1 MAKSGAFSGS
11 VAAHAYTLWVDWTTQ
26 QNVTANTVTLTL
38 DVSLKQTAG
47 SGLNM
52 SAKVV
57 TAYIKGKKY
66 TFTAPAINNTGGVTT
81 KLGTIVSDPITQ
93 PDGFAM
99 DVDVSVA
106 YPLYTTLDGT
116 YYTVIQ
122 PKTTLHLDEI
132 PIKSIPTLS
141 ANQVELGKQLT
152 IYTNSQSDDFQHTVK
167 YNWYSLYNDEPAW
180 ITLGTGVAT
189 ALTWTLPLD
198 FANNLPGR
206 TSGVGT
212 IRVETWLGDTLLG
225 TYDLSFTATVPASM
239 VPVVD
244 INVTDATMY
253 RDMFGGFVQGLSKM
267 TVRVN
272 ATPAYGSPI
281 KTYNVR
287 ANGENYS
294 APNFTTSLLQQAGTA
309 SVSAFVIDERGRSS
323 VEVTETYQVL
333 AYNRPSIPALS
344 VHRCEANGNANDNGD
359 HVRVTFSA
367 EMSAMGNR
375 NTAAY
380 TLRYT
385 ILDGVSKAV
394 EVPITALGGR
404 YSVTDYSCPLFA
416 ANGDHAVLVEIE
428 ARDAVNATVRA
439 ANVSTAFTIMNFG
452 ADGTSVA
459 IGGVADLPHTLDV
472 KTHQRQGGNH
482 YVLSTTGAE
491 QQAGYVRVAHI
502 LVQDAGGDSP
512 LTFELTRRNEI
523 APMVLHIVL
532 KNESVTSSTVAS
544 FTYEG
549 RKYDAILVKQLDQ
562 PVYDL
567 YVKKANGEDIITV
580 RRFHMAKDMQD
591 KLAVTFIGDLVGT
604 LPTGQPFTPVPAELH
619 SILALVYPAG
629 MVYFNADGNAPPD
642 FPGGTW
648 QRISSGLDYAA
659 WKRVGEKVV
668 VYATWKKYEAVAI
681 YSEGSPKPSGL
692 SSGYTGSRTVAETA
706 TFNVNE
712 GTWTLGP
719 LSNRALEDLYNAGGV
734 FYPAE
739 QEYMEGHMLVS
750 FSVEDRREYSTSGYY
765 TEGAPEAMSRLGHS
779 EYTIYG
785 YTGYTLD
792 ETTGRYSTA
801 GSYGSTTA
809 WYDNDMDDFG
819 CGRLG
824 YAVRYGVSDG
834 VLVIYE
840 LEATGDSVYFTTSTQ
855 GSSYVS
861 TGSAYDY
868 SLMHYSTQAKL
879 ETYRIG
885 SYVGDVTDEEGTYPD
900 DGVQGDYYY
909 VKQ

>member
-11 VAAHAYTLWVDWTTQ
+11 VAEHAYTLWVDWTTQ

-106 YPLYTTLDGT
+106 YPLYTTLGGT

-180 ITLGTGVAT
+180 VTLGTGVAT

-212 IRVETWLGDTLLG
+212 IRVETWLGDTLRG
-225 TYDLSFTATVPASM
+225 TYDLSFTAMVPASM
-239 VPVVD
+239 VPAVD

-287 ANGENYS
+287 ANGEEHNT
-294 APNFTTSLLQQAGTA
+294 AAFTTRLLQTAGVT
-309 SVSAFVIDERGRSS
+309 SVSAYVVDERGRSS
-323 VEVTETYQVL
+323 VEVTESFQVL
-333 AYNRPSIPALS
+333 PYTRPNVSELT
-344 VHRCEANGNANDNGD
+344 VHRCEANGNENDNGD

-367 EMSAMGNR
+367 EMSSMGNR
-375 NTAAY
+375 NTAEY

-385 ILDGVSKAV
+385 ILDGDSETV
-394 EVPITALGGR
+394 EVPLTALAGR
-404 YSVTDYSCPLFA
+404 YFVTGYSCPLFE

-428 ARDAVNATVRA
+428 ARDAVNATVRS

-452 ADGTSVA
+452 PTGTSVA
-459 IGGVADLPHTLDV
+459 IGGVAELPYTMDV
-472 KTHQRQGGNH
+472 KTHQKQGGNH

-502 LVQDAGGDSP
+502 VVQEAGGDSP
-512 LTFELTRRNEI
+512 MTFELTRRNEV

-532 KNESVTSSTVAS
+532 QNESATESTVAS

-549 RKYDAILVKQLDQ
+549 RKYDAVLVRQTDQ
-562 PVYDL
+562 PIYDL

-591 KLAVTFIGDLVGT
+591 KLAVTFIGDIAGT
-604 LPTGQPFTPVPAELH
+604 LPSGLPFTPVPVELH
-619 SILALVYPAG
+619 SILALVYPPG
-629 MVYFNADGNAPPD
+629 TVYQNVENNSPPD
-642 FPGGTW
+642 FPGGSW
-648 QRISSGLDYAA
+648 QWDNGRSAYV
-659 WKRVGEKVV
+659 RVGEVVV
-668 VYATWKKYEAVAI
+668 VYATWKKYEAIAI
-681 YSEGSPKPSGL
+681 YAEGSPKATGGASNQ
-692 SSGYTGSRTVAETA
+692 TGSLNVAA
-706 TFNVNE
+706 SASFDINS
-712 GTWTLGP
+712 GTWVLGSQATRTLE
-719 LSNRALEDLYNAGGV
+719 ALYTSGAY
-734 FYPAE
+734 FYPVGQNMSDHVLDSLRVTA
-739 QEYMEGHMLVS
+739 
-750 FSVEDRREYSTSGYY
+750 REAYSLGGYY
-765 TEGAPEAMSRLGHS
+765 EEDSPTVTSQTTS
-779 EYTIYG
+779 SSQTIYG
-785 YTGYTLD
+785 YTGYTFD
-792 ETTGRYSTA
+792 EDTGKYSTA
-801 GSYGSTTA
+801 GTYGSTEVE
-809 WYDNDMDDFG
+809 YDGDLDDFG
-819 CGRLG
+819 FGKLG
-824 YAVRYGVSDG
+824 YAIRYGVSDG
-834 VLVIYE
+834 MLVIYE
-840 LEATGDSVYFTTSTQ
+840 LQADGDRVYSTISMQGSHYTST
-855 GSSYVS
+855 G
-861 TGSAYDY
+861 TGYTYTITNYKTTA
-868 SLMHYSTQAKL
+868 TL
-879 ETYRIG
+879 ETYRVG
-885 SYVGDVTDEEGTYPD
+885 SYVGDVTAEEGEYPD
-900 DGVQGDYYY
+900 DGYMDGYYY